1 MKHEAKQLKKLRGI
15 GEVLAR
21 RFFEAG
27 YDTVAKVASAD
38 VEDLKK
44 IPGVN
49 PRMLQHIVAQASMLS
64 EEAPK
69 SRYENI

>member
-1 MKHEAKQLKKLRGI
+1 MKHETKQLQKLRGI
-15 GEVLAR
+15 GEVLAK
-21 RFFEAG
+21 RFFDAG

-49 PRMLQHIVAQASMLS
+49 PRMLQQIVTQAGVLI
-64 EEAPK
+64 E
-69 SRYENI
+69 